1 MSRRRIALLT
11 RERIRRQEKS
21 RMYGW
26 PAKAGAHSFVRECFG
41 WSGLAA
47 LSCRIARSGRVRFR
61 AARRNDRHN
70 HGWNDSKNP
79 QGDCRA
85 FAKVTAG
92 LGYVLDHIPADV

>member
-1 MSRRRIALLT
+1 MRD
-11 RERIRRQEKS
+11 
-21 RMYGW
+21 W

-47 LSCRIARSGRVRFR
+47 LSRIARRGRVRAAR

-85 FAKVTAG
+85 FAKVAAG
-92 LGYVLDHIPADV
+92 LRYVLDRLPARRVVSPLNDLAVRVPSHP